1 VAGWALVEWHN
12 KTQITQVAV
21 LDLRNWS
28 VTRGVEPNPG
38 AEPLHAGREASRLSI
53 VLPLGSSEGEYDVRI
68 AKQSG
73 EPLLAATGTAELSK
87 GITTLRV
94 VLKLSSLSARIY
106 VLQIRKPGL
115 EWSSY
120 PLIVR

>member
-1 VAGWALVEWHN
+1 
-12 KTQITQVAV
+12 
-21 LDLRNWS
+21 
-28 VTRGVEPNPG
+28 
-38 AEPLHAGREASRLSI
+38 LSI